1 MNRYIKKTLSLC
13 LVLLLMVTA
22 LPLHA
27 SATGNEP
34 TVVYN
39 PFFVVGYTTQS
50 GIEIDDA
57 VSIDVTLMRTD
68 GESGDI
74 TVVRNVDDF
83 RGGTESVTVHCEN
96 GKYIVPISGL
106 YYRGTGNTLSFTV
119 KYGESY
125 QNMSVRIAEC
135 VPYTKPAEEPEK
147 APEARPEPKL
157 VISARSLQKPIA
169 ANESAV
175 ISVEVSNVS
184 STNIKSAMVTFTPSD
199 SLMLLGAQNTFY
211 VGEIRAGKSA
221 NISLTVTAMK
231 KISSQNQGIDAAVS
245 FDYDNDISI
254 VSGTS
259 SGHISI
265 PAETGGDNGDIANPV
280 PLVILT
286 GYSYGGASIAAGS
299 EADLTFTFLNTSR
312 TTAIENVMLTVTCGA
327 DLMLSGST
335 NTFYFDRISAGGSRT
350 VTVPLKAVQR
360 ISASTQDVTLA
371 FSYEYVDREQ
381 RSSNQSNL
389 TISIPL
395 YQPDRFEIAAPTVPY
410 TGYAGEEISLTMDYV
425 NKGKSEV
432 SNVEAEIS
440 GDVDAYNPYQRIGNI
455 ESGKSGTIAFAITPQ
470 MEGDN
475 QITVKITYE
484 DSNGE
489 IKERVFETTVTT
501 MPYEEFDPGE
511 WEEPIE
517 PMEPEKTFPWW
528 IVGIAAA
535 VVTIVI
541 GVILTKKRKKAK
553 LQSQQD
559 IWDDWEDDEP
569 AEKPTAQANPK
580 NVTEEMKK

>member
-13 LVLLLMVTA
+13 LVLLLLVTA

-27 SATGNEP
+27 GAVGA
-34 TVVYN
+34 
-39 PFFVVGYTTQS
+39 PFFVVSYTTQS
-50 GIEIDDA
+50 SIEIDDT

-68 GESGDI
+68 GGNGDI

-83 RGGTESVTVHCEN
+83 KGGTESITVRCMS
-96 GKYIVPISGL
+96 GKYVVPISGL
-106 YYRGTGNTLSFTV
+106 RYRGEGNTLSFTV
-119 KYGESY
+119 SY
-125 QNMSVRIAEC
+125 DGQYQDLSVKIAEC
-135 VPYTKPAEEPEK
+135 VPYVEESDPT
-147 APEARPEPKL
+147 PEAAPAPKL
-157 VISARSLQKPIA
+157 VISAHSLAKPIA

-175 ISVEVSNVS
+175 VSVEVSNVS

-221 NISLTVTAMK
+221 IISLTVTAMK
-231 KISSQNQGIDAAVS
+231 KISSQNQSIDAAVS
-245 FDYDNDISI
+245 FDYDNNISI

-265 PAETGGDNGDIANPV
+265 PAETGGDTGDIANPV

-335 NTFYFDRISAGGSRT
+335 NTFYFDRIPAGGSRT

-381 RSSNQSNL
+381 RAGNQSNL

-410 TGYAGEEISLTMDYV
+410 AGFAGEEISLTLDYV

-470 MEGDN
+470 LEGDN
-475 QITVKITYE
+475 QVTVKVTYE
-484 DSNGE
+484 DANGE
-489 IKERVFETTVTT
+489 VKERLFETTVTT
-501 MPYEEFDPGE
+501 MAYEEFDPGE

-517 PMEPEKTFPWW
+517 PMEPEHTFPWW

-535 VVTIVI
+535 VVTIVV
-541 GVILTKKRKKAK
+541 GVILKKKKKAK

-569 AEKPTAQANPK
+569 AEKPTAQTNPQ
-580 NVTEEMKK
+580 NVTEEIKK

>member
-1 MNRYIKKTLSLC
+1 MKRYINKTLSLC
-13 LVLLLMVTA
+13 LVLVLLLTA

-27 SATGNEP
+27 SA
-34 TVVYN
+34 VVA
-39 PFFVVGYTTQS
+39 PFFVVSYNPTQS
-50 GIEIDDA
+50 SIEIDDA

-68 GESGDI
+68 GGNSDI
-74 TVVRNVDDF
+74 TIVRNVDDF
-83 RGGTESVTVHCEN
+83 RGGTERVTVPCEE
-96 GKYIVPISGL
+96 GKYIVRISNL
-106 YYRGTGNTLSFTV
+106 YYRGMGNTLAFTV
-119 KYGESY
+119 IYDGQY
-125 QNMSVRIAEC
+125 QDMTVKIAEC
-135 VPYTKPAEEPEK
+135 VPYVEPEEEPEK
-147 APEARPEPKL
+147 APEVSPEPRL
-157 VISARSLQKPIA
+157 VISAHSLSEPIK

-221 NISLTVTAMK
+221 IISLTVTAMK
-231 KISSQNQGIDAAVS
+231 KISSQNQNIDASVS
-245 FDYDNDISI
+245 FDYDNNITT

-259 SGHISI
+259 SGHISV

-312 TTAIENVMLTVTCGA
+312 TTAIENVMLTVTCGS

-335 NTFYFDRISAGGSRT
+335 NTFYFDRIPAGGSRT

-371 FSYEYVDREQ
+371 FNYEYVDREQ
-381 RSSNQSNL
+381 RAGNQSNL

-410 TGYAGEEISLTMDYV
+410 TGYAGEEISLTLDYV

-440 GDVDAYNPYQRIGNI
+440 GDADAYNPYQRIGNI

-470 MEGDN
+470 LEGDN
-475 QITVKITYE
+475 QVTVKITYE
-484 DSNGE
+484 DANGE
-489 IKERVFETTVTT
+489 VKERLFETTVTT
-501 MPYEEFDPGE
+501 MAYEEFDPGE
-511 WEEPIE
+511 WEGPIE

-535 VVTIVI
+535 VVTIVV
-541 GVILTKKRKKAK
+541 GVILTKKKKKAK
-553 LQSQQD
+553 LQAQQD

-569 AEKPTAQANPK
+569 AEKPTAQTSPQ
-580 NVTEEMKK
+580 NVTEEIMK